1 MCAMLNKYFFP
12 NFLVIYTGISVL
24 CKFLSDG
31 HDVVSGSSCRAD
43 NQFCSPDDANCS
55 FAPNAEPGER
65 YTHVFNSAGTF
76 NYFCQPHCADGMTG
90 TVIVQAG
97 STPTPTP
104 TPTPAASILQLSS
117 AGYSVGEAEQQVN
130 VTVTRSGDTSST
142 ASVNFA
148 TSDGAGSQACNVVN
162 GFASSR
168 CDYISAL
175 GTLKFAAGETSKA
188 VSVLI
193 INDSYLEGPETF
205 NVSISNPT
213 GASLGSP
220 STATVTIV
228 DNGSSTGANPIDQPG
243 FFVTEHYYDFLNRL
257 PDSGGLAFW
266 INEITSCGSDQACIQ
281 LKRIN
286 VSAAYFLSIEFQ
298 QTGYLVERLYKAAY
312 GDANGP
318 STFGGPHQISVPV
331 VRLNEFLKD
340 TQEIGQ
346 GVVVNVG
353 NWQQQLENNKQPFAL
368 EFVQRSRFTSAYLTS
383 MTPTDFVNQLF
394 LNAGVTPSTTDRN
407 AAIAEFGSATN
418 TSDAAARGRALR
430 DVAENATLN
439 SQEFNRAFVLMQY
452 IGYLRRNPNDP
463 QDTDYTGYDF
473 WLTKLNQF
481 NGNFVSA
488 EMVKAFINSVEYRQR
503 FGP

>member
-1 MCAMLNKYFFP
+1 MTR
-12 NFLVIYTGISVL
+12 TGSA
-24 CKFLSDG
+24 
-31 HDVVSGSSCRAD
+31 SGA
-43 NQFCSPDDANCS
+43 F
-55 FAPNAEPGER
+55 
-65 YTHVFNSAGTF
+65 
-76 NYFCQPHCADGMTG
+76 
-90 TVIVQAG
+90 TVD
-97 STPTPTP
+97 
-104 TPTPAASILQLSS
+104 
-117 AGYSVGEAEQQVN
+117 Y
-130 VTVTRSGDTSST
+130 
-142 ASVNFA
+142 A
-148 TSDGAGSQACNVVN
+148 TSDGAGLNQCSQVT
-162 GFASSR
+162 GQASAR
-168 CDYISAL
+168 CDYETTL
-175 GTLKFAAGETSKA
+175 GTLRFAAGETSKEI
-188 VSVLI
+188 LI
-193 INDSYLEGPETF
+193 PIIDDSYAEGTENFSLTL
-205 NVSISNPT
+205 SNPT
-213 GASLGSP
+213 GITLGSP
-220 STATVTIV
+220 STATITII
-228 DNGSSTGANPIDQPG
+228 DNETTTGANPIDQASV
-243 FFVTEHYYDFLNRL
+243 FVRIHYVDFLNRE
-257 PDSGGLAFW
+257 PDPSGLAFW
-266 INEITSCGSDQACIQ
+266 TNEITSCGSDQACIQ

-353 NWQQQLENNKQPFAL
+353 NWQQQLENNKQAFAL

-394 LNAGVTPSTTDRN
+394 LNAGVTPSATDRN

>member
-1 MCAMLNKYFFP
+1 MCRGVPNSRHVASPALLSYWLLGRSGLGSPTVWVENWTGRFTKPLTPGASQGRTNTALLQPAQTVDITVGPNGQNTFAPNPVAINVGDTVRWTFASIGHNVISGSSCQADTKFCSPGDTNCADAPTPGPGATYSHTFNTAGSFPYFCSPHCFNGMTGTIIVQAGP
-12 NFLVIYTGISVL
+12 TPTPTPTPTPIPTPTPTSKQTVDVAVGAQGQKNFSPKVIVINAGDSVRWT
-24 CKFLSDG
+24 FLSDG

-76 NYFCQPHCADGMTG
+76 SYFCQPHCADGMTG

-97 STPTPTP
+97 STHTPTP

-117 AGYSVGEAEQQVN
+117 AGYSVGEAEQQVS

-228 DNGSSTGANPIDQPG
+228 DNGSSTGANPVDQPG

-286 VSAAYFLSIEFQ
+286 VSAAYFLSI
-298 QTGYLVERLYKAAY
+298 A
-312 GDANGP
+312 
-318 STFGGPHQISVPV
+318 
-331 VRLNEFLKD
+331 
-340 TQEIGQ
+340 
-346 GVVVNVG
+346 
-353 NWQQQLENNKQPFAL
+353 
-368 EFVQRSRFTSAYLTS
+368 
-383 MTPTDFVNQLF
+383 
-394 LNAGVTPSTTDRN
+394 
-407 AAIAEFGSATN
+407 
-418 TSDAAARGRALR
+418 
-430 DVAENATLN
+430 
-439 SQEFNRAFVLMQY
+439 
-452 IGYLRRNPNDP
+452 
-463 QDTDYTGYDF
+463 
-473 WLTKLNQF
+473 
-481 NGNFVSA
+481 
-488 EMVKAFINSVEYRQR
+488 
-503 FGP
+503 